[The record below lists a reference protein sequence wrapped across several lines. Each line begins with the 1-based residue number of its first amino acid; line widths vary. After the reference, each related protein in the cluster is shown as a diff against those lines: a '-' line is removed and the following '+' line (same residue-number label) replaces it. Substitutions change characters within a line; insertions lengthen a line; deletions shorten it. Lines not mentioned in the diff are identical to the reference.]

1 MDNLKL
7 PKDKLPEMLKEIAE
21 KFTLVG
27 PKEETGFTE
36 FQELDNPEDTNLDY
50 LLSRVPPKT
59 LVFQQTETLF
69 TFTKG
74 KNAKVET
81 PKVDPGKRIVFGIR
95 PCDARGYSLI
105 NPVFDGQK
113 EGDYKDPFYIL
124 KRNRSTLI
132 GLSCLEPDVNCFCT
146 SFGDSPA
153 NTEFLDLLFTDIG
166 DAFYIDVI
174 TKKGE
179 ELINS
184 LSKMFSKAT
193 EEDKSSRDGIEEASK
208 NKILRHMKTEGAQEK
223 LGKMFNHE
231 YWEEVSR
238 RCIGCGICT
247 YLCPTCHCFD
257 IQDES
262 TLKEGGRIRIWD
274 SCMNPEYTHHA
285 SGHNPRPSRMNRV
298 RNRVFHKFNYF
309 PKNDGVY
316 GCTGCGRCID
326 YCPVNIDIIDIIDEV
341 KEIEL

>member
-1 MDNLKL
+1 MDNLTL
-7 PKDKLPEMLKEIAE
+7 PKEKLPEMLAEIAT
-21 KFTLVG
+21 KFTLIG
-27 PKEETGFTE
+27 PKEETEFTQ
-36 FQELDNPEDTNLDY
+36 FQELDDPKEINLDY
-50 LLSRVPPKT
+50 LLSRVPPKS
-59 LVFQQTETLF
+59 LFFQQTETLF
-69 TFTKG
+69 SFTKG

-81 PKVDPGKRIVFGIR
+81 PKVDPGKRIIFGIR
-95 PCDARGYSLI
+95 PCDARGYSLL
-105 NPVFDGQK
+105 NPVFDGKK
-113 EGDYKDPFYIL
+113 EGDYQDPFYVL
-124 KRNRSTLI
+124 RKNRSTLI
-132 GLSCLEPDVNCFCT
+132 GLSCNEPEVNCFCT

-153 NTEFLDLLFTDIG
+153 NTKYLDLLFTDLG
-166 DAFYIDVI
+166 DKYYIDVI

-179 ELINS
+179 ELIAN
-184 LSKMFSKAT
+184 LSKIFSKAT
-193 EEDKSSRDGIEEASK
+193 DEEKKARDSVEKTAVSAITRQM
-208 NKILRHMKTEGAQEK
+208 NTEGAAEK
-223 LGKMFNHE
+223 LGKMFNHK
-231 YWEEVSR
+231 YWEQVAM

-262 TLKEGGRIRIWD
+262 TLKEGGRIRVWD

-309 PKNDGVY
+309 PKNEGVF

-326 YCPVNIDIIDIIDEV
+326 YCPVNIDIINIINDV